1 MRQDIGETSI
11 SQEKIDMTEKSKISQ
26 SLYDVS
32 KIEDMQM
39 HILCLSYCDMIG

>member
-1 MRQDIGETSI
+1 MTWVRQVSHEK
-11 SQEKIDMTEKSKISQ
+11 KIDKIDKSKISQ

-39 HILCLSYCDMIG
+39 HILCLSHCYLIGY